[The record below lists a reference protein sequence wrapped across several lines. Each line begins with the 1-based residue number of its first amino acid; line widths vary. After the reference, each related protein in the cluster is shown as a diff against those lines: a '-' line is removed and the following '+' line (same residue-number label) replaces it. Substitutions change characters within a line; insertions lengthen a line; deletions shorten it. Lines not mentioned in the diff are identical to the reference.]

1 MKSIRKTEANKT
13 KLWFRAMEK
22 ARKDRFYEERHRDR
36 MARIHALERED
47 KLELDRLTKEYYDAE
62 NS

>member
-1 MKSIRKTEANKT
+1 MKSIRKTKANKT

-22 ARKDRFYEERHRDR
+22 ARKDAFYKERHRDR
-36 MARIHALERED
+36 MARIHMLQEED
-47 KLELDRLTKEYYDAE
+47 RLELDRLTKEYYDAE